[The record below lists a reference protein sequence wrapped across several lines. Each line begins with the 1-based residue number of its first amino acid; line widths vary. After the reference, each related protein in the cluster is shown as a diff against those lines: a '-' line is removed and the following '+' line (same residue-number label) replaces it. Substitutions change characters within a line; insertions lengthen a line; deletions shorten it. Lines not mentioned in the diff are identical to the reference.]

1 MNSKLFIL
9 LICFASL
16 LALSSAASCDA
27 QGQCKY
33 GGRCGPNNQCIC
45 PMNCN
50 PPTWNMN
57 PEQLYC
63 SPKKGQRPKIFW
75 NICFVMAEAC
85 ELQRDVP
92 LIKFDFKKPIS
103 KQCQAKNAQTW
114 HLCPKP
120 EDFMGPCGGTLDQSV
135 DGGVCLKDKNTQ
147 ETRCEC
153 PQGKFGLNCDQKIV
167 LLNLDKGNVTDEEND
182 TNLIGVG
189 LGATLVAGV
198 LLGLFALIR
207 FRKRKQNID
216 IEKHDADVLPDSKIA
231 EFQNNRC
238 DYHKDN
244 NSNWSN
250 RNCIVE
256 IASDIENVST
266 DQTNSAASQ
275 GSPKR
280 QRLSGISAHMPGDNN
295 NNQAEKYERKNHSK
309 NTKVGL
315 NADEGDITK
324 NAEDS

>member
-103 KQCQAKNAQTW
+103 KQCQGTEEAKNAQTW

-182 TNLIGVG
+182 TNLIGSVSENKTSISRNT
-189 LGATLVAGV
+189 TLTFSLIQR
-198 LLGLFALIR
+198 LLSS
-207 FRKRKQNID
+207 KTT
-216 IEKHDADVLPDSKIA
+216 DVITTKTTIQTGPT
-231 EFQNNRC
+231 
-238 DYHKDN
+238 
-244 NSNWSN
+244 
-250 RNCIVE
+250 E
-256 IASDIENVST
+256 IALSK
-266 DQTNSAASQ
+266 SQ
-275 GSPKR
+275 VILRTSR
-280 QRLSGISAHMPGDNN
+280 RIRRTQRR
-295 NNQAEKYERKNHSK
+295 RKALRNGK
-309 NTKVGL
+309 G
-315 NADEGDITK
+315 
-324 NAEDS
+324 